1 MCLFSH
7 LAGII
12 LLRHSPMGSAVAG
25 LFGGCAFLVLQFSSF
40 YFFSIALWEARRVLT
55 AEVYNGSFAF
65 VFRMQF
71 DGESLME
78 NSRSIKMQGEIR

>member
-1 MCLFSH
+1 MCLVHIWRVLFWRAFADVHADRGVSRT
-7 LAGII
+7 
-12 LLRHSPMGSAVAG
+12 LLSLSRNLSRST
-25 LFGGCAFLVLQFSSF
+25 S
-40 YFFSIALWEARRVLT
+40 FSIATREARLVLT